1 LNIKYHIKIEYDGT
15 NFAGWQYQKN
25 ALSIQE
31 ILQKAISKYL
41 RHKTAVIGS
50 GRTDTGVHAIEQA
63 AHFET
68 KLKIVDFDKFIF
80 AINFHLK
87 KYPIVLTKVE
97 KKNYLFHARYSAKKR
112 TYKYLI
118 FNRKSSSP
126 LNQNRVWFIRKKL
139 NLAIM
144 IKCLKYLKG
153 KHDFSTFRASSC
165 QAKTPVRTISSVS
178 LKKSK
183 DIIEIKF
190 TSRSFLQNQVRSMV
204 GAIKY
209 VGEKKWTLNK
219 FIKNFNSRKRSN
231 CAPPAPACGL
241 YLEKIQY

>member
-1 LNIKYHIKIEYDGT
+1 MNNKYLIKIEYEGT

-41 RHKTAVIGS
+41 KHKTIVIGS
-50 GRTDTGVHAIEQA
+50 GRTDAGVHAIEQS

-68 KLKIVDFDKFIF
+68 KKKIIDFDKFIF
-80 AINFHLK
+80 AINFHLT
-87 KYPIVLTKVE
+87 KYPISLIGVE

-118 FNRKSSSP
+118 LNRKFSSP
-126 LNQNRVWFIRKKL
+126 FNQNRVWFIRKKL

-144 IKCLKYLKG
+144 IKSLKYLKG

-183 DIIEIKF
+183 NIIEIKF

-209 VGEKKWTLNK
+209 VGEKRWTLNK

-231 CAPPAPACGL
+231 CAPPAPAYGL
-241 YLEKIQY
+241 YLEKIKY

>member
-1 LNIKYHIKIEYDGT
+1 MNIKYHIKIEYDGT

-50 GRTDTGVHAIEQA
+50 GRTDAGVHAIEQS

-68 KLKIVDFDKFIF
+68 KIKIADFDKFIF

-87 KYPIVLTKVE
+87 KYPIALTKVE